1 MNIGGLLLLTILD
14 STLLLLVFRVE
25 GKHRGIVAACVL
37 LGLFFVF
44 QFALGHN
51 VESEGWLA
59 LMLALV
65 LNFIF
70 WVLIGRYNPPH
81 SDDEIKVIGLDD

>member
-1 MNIGGLLLLTILD
+1 MNLGGLLILTGLN

-25 GKHRGIVAACVL
+25 RKHRKLVAACVL
-37 LGLFFVF
+37 LGLFMIY
-44 QFALGHN
+44 QFGLGHDA
-51 VESEGWLA
+51 ESEAW
-59 LMLALV
+59 LALV
-65 LNFIF
+65 LALIFNFFF